1 MPLKCHVNQ
10 CYGLPTYTYT
20 YMAYCTNN
28 STVLG
33 YTGANYHDAL
43 PVVFWRLLFCCKTR
57 AEDVLAAIN
66 AIAVAEPM
74 LIGLTPQ
81 LWLAAS
87 RLSVCWTVCLLVC
100 RSVGLSVCL
109 QSV

>member
-1 MPLKCHVNQ
+1 MLWITNIHI
-10 CYGLPTYTYT
+10 YGILYKQFD
-20 YMAYCTNN
+20 C
-28 STVLG
+28 LG
-33 YTGANYHDAL
+33 LYGANYHDAL

-81 LWLAAS
+81 LCLAAS
-87 RLSVCWTVCLLVC
+87 RLSV
-100 RSVGLSVCL
+100 GLSV
-109 QSV
+109 